1 MTGGARPDDGL
12 TVLIPCHNEEA
23 MIAQTAQAVHATLT
37 AANIP
42 FELIIINDGSTDATA
57 ARAAALPVPVRVL
70 HNPGCSGYGFSLKR
84 GLRAATHGWIAIC
97 DADGTYPVNRF
108 PELWQYRTDYDMIV
122 GARTGQRVSIPTLR
136 KPAKWFIGQLA
147 NYLAGCYIPDL
158 NSGMRIFRRD
168 LALAFA
174 NILPDGFSFTTTIT
188 LAALTSNHLVKYVPI
203 DYYVRHGASKIRPLY
218 HTLDFSLLVVRLIT
232 YFKPLKIFFPIA
244 GLFIVTG
251 LARLLVRLAEGSST
265 GEATILLIVAG
276 IQVGLIGLVADM
288 LVKSR
293 GVGR

>member
-1 MTGGARPDDGL
+1 MANEPAIHDSL
-12 TVLIPCHNEEA
+12 TVLIPCFNEEA
-23 MIAQTAQAVHATLT
+23 MIAATARAVHNTF
-37 AANIP
+37 AAAGVAC
-42 FELIIINDGSTDATA
+42 ELIIINDGSTDGTA
-57 ARAAALPVPVRVL
+57 AQVAALDLPVRVL
-70 HNPGCSGYGFSLKR
+70 TNPHCCGYGFSLKR
-84 GLRAATHGWIAIC
+84 GLRAATRGWIAII
-97 DADGTYPVNRF
+97 DADGTYPVERF
-108 PELWQYRTDYDMIV
+108 PDLWAQRREFDMIV
-122 GARTGQRVSIPTLR
+122 GARTGERVSIPTLR

-147 NYLAGCYIPDL
+147 NYLAGQRIPDL

-168 LALAFA
+168 LALTFV

-188 LAALTSNHLVKYVPI
+188 LAALTSGHLVQYLPI
-203 DYYVRHGASKIRPLY
+203 DYFKRHGESKIRFY

-244 GLFIVTG
+244 GLFVTLG
-251 LARLLVRLAEGSST
+251 LARLLVRLADGASI

-276 IQVGLIGLVADM
+276 IQIGLIGLLADM